1 MIMSFEGHQQALESE
16 KQKELEVKSIQ
27 SQLNRIQSILEI
39 LITGLSKTSNQDQ
52 VNIMADHCFHLVL

>member
-39 LITGLSKTSNQDQ
+39 LIAGLSKTSNQDQ